1 MARSFLRDTDI
12 TRDGQ
17 KQSSRSRDLLFQI
30 AFLALLLV
38 VSALLLA
45 SCGDQG
51 MSVTTTTEHADL
63 TQSRYD
69 QIEMDMSYED
79 VVNIVGQEPNQ
90 AEEVPDEVRETGKVL
105 KCTWEGKPGTGEYQG
120 ESRLD
125 VSFYEEKVCELEA
138 TNL

>member
-17 KQSSRSRDLLFQI
+17 KQSSRLRDLLFQI
-30 AFLALLLV
+30 AFLDLLLV

-63 TQSRYD
+63 TQSMYD
-69 QIEMDMSYED
+69 QIDMDLSY
-79 VVNIVGQEPNQ
+79 
-90 AEEVPDEVRETGKVL
+90 
-105 KCTWEGKPGTGEYQG
+105 
-120 ESRLD
+120 
-125 VSFYEEKVCELEA
+125 
-138 TNL
+138 

>member
-17 KQSSRSRDLLFQI
+17 KQSSRLRDLLFQI

-51 MSVTTTTEHADL
+51 MSVTTTTEHTDL
-63 TQSRYD
+63 TQSLYD
-69 QIEMDMSYED
+69 QIDMDLSYED
-79 VVNIVGQEPNQ
+79 VVSIVGQDPNQ

-105 KCTWEGKPGTGEYQG
+105 KCTWEGKPGTET
-120 ESRLD
+120 RLD
-125 VSFYEEKVCELEA
+125 VSFYEEKVCEVES

>member
-1 MARSFLRDTDI
+1 MSGTGRSKI
-12 TRDGQ
+12 SG
-17 KQSSRSRDLLFQI
+17 SRGLYFQI
-30 AFLALLLV
+30 AFMALLFA

-63 TQSRYD
+63 TQSMYD
-69 QIEMDMSYED
+69 QIDTNMSYED
-79 VVNIVGQEPNQ
+79 VVSIVGQDPNK

-105 KCTWEGKPGTGEYQG
+105 KCTWEGKPGTGEYEG

-125 VSFYEEKVCELEA
+125 VSFYGERVCEVEA